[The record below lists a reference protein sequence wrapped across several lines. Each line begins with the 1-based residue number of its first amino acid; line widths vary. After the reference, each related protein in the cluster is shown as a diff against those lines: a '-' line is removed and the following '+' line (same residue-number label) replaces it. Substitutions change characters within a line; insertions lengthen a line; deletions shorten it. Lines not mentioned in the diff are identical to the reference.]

1 MKLRLKRFARRV
13 LNALSSGSTK
23 ELRARVERLEYELDE
38 VRRDNL
44 RVAELMDIVEQRLT
58 PGFSSE
64 SGPTD

>member
-23 ELRARVERLEYELDE
+23 ELRARVEALEHELDE

-58 PGFSSE
+58 PASSSE
-64 SGPTD
+64 KPRKP

>member
-23 ELRARVERLEYELDE
+23 ELRARVEALEHELDE

-58 PGFSSE
+58 PGSNGE
-64 SGPTD
+64 RAPKP